1 MSLASSNTII
11 LKLTKDQRFFSQTE
25 EMGGATNEDYYIVLT
40 ALTGLAFLLAAAVIG
55 YILYSLYKVSV
66 EQKCLCLCGRCER
79 GQSNFI
85 TLEIVSSH
93 QGTTSQILQQQPPPS
108 YQQASPDPP
117 SYESILQQNIQE
129 VEAQIVKVF

>member
-11 LKLTKDQRFFSQTE
+11 LKLTKDQRFFSKTE

-93 QGTTSQILQQQPPPS
+93 QGTSQILQQQPPPS

-117 SYESILQQNIQE
+117 SYESLQE
-129 VEAQIVKVF
+129 VQEQQEKL

>member
-11 LKLTKDQRFFSQTE
+11 LKLTKDQRFFSKTE

-66 EQKCLCLCGRCER
+66 EQKCLCLCGRCETR

-117 SYESILQQNIQE
+117 SYESLQE
-129 VEAQIVKVF
+129 VQEQQEKL

>member
-11 LKLTKDQRFFSQTE
+11 LKLTKDQRFFTKTE

-79 GQSNFI
+79 AQNSII
-85 TLEIVSSH
+85 TLEIVSSGH
-93 QGTTSQILQQQPPPS
+93 QQPVIAHTPPPS

-117 SYESILQQNIQE
+117 TYQESIQQLNNAPEDVQ
-129 VEAQIVKVF
+129 KL

>member
-1 MSLASSNTII
+1 MSLVSSNTII
-11 LKLTKDQRFFSQTE
+11 LKLTKDHQKFE
-25 EMGGATNEDYYIVLT
+25 EMGNNEDYYIVLT

-79 GQSNFI
+79 AQNNFI

-93 QGTTSQILQQQPPPS
+93 QGSSSPSVLQHQPPPS

-117 SYESILQQNIQE
+117 SYESILLQNVQE
-129 VEAQIVKVF
+129 LEAQIVKIF

>member
-1 MSLASSNTII
+1 MTSNAIVI
-11 LKLTKDQRFFSQTE
+11 LKLTKDQKLPAE
-25 EMGGATNEDYYIVLT
+25 EMGATNEDYYIVLT

-79 GQSNFI
+79 AQNSII
-85 TLEIVSSH
+85 TLEIVSSGNH
-93 QGTTSQILQQQPPPS
+93 QQPVIAHTPPPS

-117 SYESILQQNIQE
+117 TYQESIQQLNNAPQE
-129 VEAQIVKVF
+129 VQKL